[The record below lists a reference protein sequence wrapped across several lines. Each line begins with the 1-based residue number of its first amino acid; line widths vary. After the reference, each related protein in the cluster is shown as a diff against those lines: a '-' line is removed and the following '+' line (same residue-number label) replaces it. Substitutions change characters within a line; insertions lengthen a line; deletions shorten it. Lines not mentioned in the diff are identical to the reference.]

1 MTQRIVINTK
11 PGGFGLSPAA
21 IELYKQLSG
30 LEYVDYY
37 DIPRDCEHLVKVV
50 TQLGSKANN
59 RYSQLKVVEIPQ
71 DVVWQIDEYDSGVEW
86 VAEVHRTWS

>member
-1 MTQRIVINTK
+1 MTQKIVINTQH
-11 PGGFGLSPAA
+11 GGFSLSPAA

-30 LEYVDYY
+30 LECVDYY

-50 TQLGSKANN
+50 EQLGSKADTK
-59 RYSQLKVVEIPQ
+59 YSKLKVVEIPQ

-86 VAEVHRTWS
+86 VAEAHRTWS